1 MNGVLTERR
10 SGSERRALSAR
21 TFFQGGLTPRRR
33 QSRRTDEAMPLVD
46 WHEPHLLFL
55 AVAIL
60 LLSVLDAFLTLTL
73 MTQGA
78 HEVNPI
84 LAWLLDTHPG
94 LFAVVKMTLTG
105 TGVLVL
111 VAVARTK
118 VFRIIRVATIMHGF
132 VVAYVCLILYEWSM
146 LRQFG

>member
-1 MNGVLTERR
+1 MNDVLTERR
-10 SGSERRALSAR
+10 CGSDRRALSAR

-33 QSRRTDEAMPLVD
+33 RSRRTDEATPLVD

-55 AVAIL
+55 ALAIL

-73 MTQGA
+73 MTRGA

-132 VVAYVCLILYEWSM
+132 VVAYVCLILYEWSL
-146 LRQFG
+146 LRQFA

>member
-10 SGSERRALSAR
+10 RGDDRRALSAR
-21 TFFQGGLTPRRR
+21 TFLQGGLTPRRR
-33 QSRRTDEAMPLVD
+33 RSRRTDEATPLVD

-78 HEVNPI
+78 HEANPI
-84 LAWLLDTHPG
+84 LAWLLDRHPG

-105 TGVLVL
+105 IGVMVL

-118 VFRIIRVATIMHGF
+118 VFRVIRVVTIMHAF
-132 VVAYVCLILYEWSM
+132 VVAYVFLILYEWS
-146 LRQFG
+146 LLSRFG